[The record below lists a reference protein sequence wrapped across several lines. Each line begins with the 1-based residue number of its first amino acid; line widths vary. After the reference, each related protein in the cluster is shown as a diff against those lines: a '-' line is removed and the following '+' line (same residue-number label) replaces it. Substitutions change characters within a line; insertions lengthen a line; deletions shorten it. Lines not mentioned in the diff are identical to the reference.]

1 VREHLE
7 ANQAHAFAAACR
19 LLDGDD
25 APALRRR
32 LGLPGNARPLGRAE
46 PPAAA
51 VSATTAAPRPR
62 VATPEPPD
70 NSGQRVFRVRR
81 LEVGKAFGALVV
93 GSVTAFFALAFAGAV
108 GAKALGFTGPPFA
121 RLLGWIAAVSAAL
134 GVGAASRHLRV
145 RTSCSDPACSGAP
158 GLRDASCPA
167 CHGQIAGTIR
177 HRDERLDAE
186 EALTDGTG
194 GGTPGA

>member
-1 VREHLE
+1 
-7 ANQAHAFAAACR
+7 
-19 LLDGDD
+19 
-25 APALRRR
+25 
-32 LGLPGNARPLGRAE
+32 
-46 PPAAA
+46 
-51 VSATTAAPRPR
+51 
-62 VATPEPPD
+62 
-70 NSGQRVFRVRR
+70 VFRVRR